1 MSLFACL
8 SRSRSGN
15 EKDKWPR
22 EQMEW
27 YRQFQLQLIVNEI
40 QDQIQLM
47 TWRRNYEERIQ
58 LVNTRW
64 TSEDLNAMY
73 RHLLTAGI
81 DEMMKERFG
90 REYKPP
96 ADHVEWY
103 NFHWK
108 ITGESGNQTARL
120 YIAFEERWKT
130 HTHSGIPALNYEIE
144 VIERGDRNL
153 ARHSGGQS
161 RQPDKPEGSVGQYSG
176 RSISTG
182 PLTNKESNSSITDNH
197 NPPSD
202 RLMPTTQSMRTNSQ
216 ASEEH

>member
-1 MSLFACL
+1 M
-8 SRSRSGN
+8 
-15 EKDKWPR
+15 PR

-27 YRQFQLQLIVNEI
+27 YKRFQLELVVGDIR
-40 QDQIQLM
+40 DQIQDL
-47 TWRRNYEERIQ
+47 TWRSTYEARMK
-58 LVNTRW
+58 LVTTRL
-64 TSEDLNAMY
+64 TSEDLNAIFCP
-73 RHLLTAGI
+73 LLTAGI
-81 DEMMKERFG
+81 DGMMEERFG

-96 ADHVEWY
+96 ANHVEWY

-130 HTHSGIPALNYEIE
+130 HNHSGIPALNYEIE

-153 ARHSGGQS
+153 ARHSDGQS

-182 PLTNKESNSSITDNH
+182 PLTIKESNSSITDNLD
-197 NPPSD
+197 PPSD
-202 RLMPTTQSMRTNSQ
+202 RLMPTTRSMRTNSQ
-216 ASEEH
+216 AGEGH

>member
-8 SRSRSGN
+8 SRSRSGD

-40 QDQIQLM
+40 QDHIQLM
-47 TWRRNYEERIQ
+47 TWRRNYDERIQ

-120 YIAFEERWKT
+120 YITSEERWKT
-130 HTHSGIPALNYEIE
+130 QDHSGIPALNYEIE
-144 VIERGDRNL
+144 VIEPRIENL
-153 ARHSGGQS
+153 SLHPGGQS
-161 RQPDKPEGSVGQYSG
+161 CQPDKPEGSVVSNSG
-176 RSISTG
+176 KSISTG
-182 PLTNKESNSSITDNH
+182 PLANKGSNSCITDNLDL
-197 NPPSD
+197 PSGS
-202 RLMPTTQSMRTNSQ
+202 LVLTTQSIRTESQ
-216 ASEEH
+216 VGGEH